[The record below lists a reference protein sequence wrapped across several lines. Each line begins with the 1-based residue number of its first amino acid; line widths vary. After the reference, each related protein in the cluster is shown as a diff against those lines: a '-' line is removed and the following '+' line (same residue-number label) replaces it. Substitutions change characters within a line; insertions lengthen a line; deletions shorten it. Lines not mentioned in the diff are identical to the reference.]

1 MSYSKEYI
9 AELLE
14 KFMNGESS
22 LEEEKTLG
30 EYFRGC
36 ADVPSEWRDYKS
48 MFEYFDAGMPLAAE
62 KPSSREGGIFMKN
75 RRIRNI
81 LLAACIAGMAVG
93 IGLAVIA
100 PKQHLHGID
109 DALATNIQDSSVS
122 SSEAADSK
130 TPEAH
135 VPEVSEPLQAEAD
148 QLQPALSAPA
158 KAASA
163 KSSEAALSKSAEAIS
178 AKPAESESAKRA
190 DAAVQE
196 ELVRQIRN
204 QVIEIAKQQV
214 RAKMIDAVMASRGYE
229 RVLTENGTETYYNEE
244 KTVAL

>member
-22 LEEEKTLG
+22 LEEEKTLR
-30 EYFRGC
+30 EYFTGA

-62 KPSSREGGIFMKN
+62 KSSSREGGIFIKSH
-75 RRIRNI
+75 RLRNI
-81 LLAACIAGMAVG
+81 LLAACIAGIAVG
-93 IGLAVIA
+93 VGFAVLA
-100 PKQHLHGID
+100 PKQNSRSID
-109 DALATNIQDSSVS
+109 NVVATNIQDSSVS
-122 SSEAADSK
+122 ASETADAEMPEAYIPDASSPMPAEAAQ
-130 TPEAH
+130 P
-135 VPEVSEPLQAEAD
+135 
-148 QLQPALSAPA
+148 QPAPSA
-158 KAASA
+158 
-163 KSSEAALSKSAEAIS
+163 SAEAVPARRAEAVRS
-178 AKPAESESAKRA
+178 AKPAETVSSKSA
-190 DAAVQE
+190 DSAVQE

-214 RAKMIDAVMASRGYE
+214 RARMIDAVMASRGYE

-244 KTVAL
+244 KTIAL